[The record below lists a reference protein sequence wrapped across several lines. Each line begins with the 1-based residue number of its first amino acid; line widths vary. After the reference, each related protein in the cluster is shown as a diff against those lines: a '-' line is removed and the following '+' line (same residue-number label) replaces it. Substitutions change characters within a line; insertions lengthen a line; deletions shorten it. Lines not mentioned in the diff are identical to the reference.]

1 MELLINILFWVWVV
15 TFIPGNLMVF
25 LFKKPEASL
34 GKIFFKGSL
43 VFRDLEKYVR
53 EVKVPLIKRL
63 ITVGAFSFMAMV
75 LIILFSG
82 LNNRL

>member
-1 MELLINILFWVWVV
+1 
-15 TFIPGNLMVF
+15 
-25 LFKKPEASL
+25 
-34 GKIFFKGSL
+34 
-43 VFRDLEKYVR
+43 
-53 EVKVPLIKRL
+53 LIKRL